1 MRTTLL
7 SLKLLLSNQK
17 EVIILSVDLRGCDLM
32 MQGVSELFLNNGW
45 AVGSVS
51 WSHVV
56 FQDVECILLRG
67 RSEPKGHSSPS
78 WLIATSVEDN
88 E

>member
-1 MRTTLL
+1 MHTTLL
-7 SLKLLLSNQK
+7 SLKLLLSNQN
-17 EVIILSVDLRGCDLM
+17 EVIILSVDLHGCDLM
-32 MQGVSELFLNNGW
+32 MQGVSELFLNN
-45 AVGSVS
+45 S
-51 WSHVV
+51 WQRLLVPRG

-78 WLIATSVEDN
+78 WLIATSMEDN